1 MSLRAQGCCGAA
13 QRGIPLI
20 YLHNVTGFMVGK
32 QYEREG
38 MLKWGSQARTRAARL
53 PPRSV

>member
-1 MSLRAQGCCGAA
+1 MSLRAKGWCGVA

-38 MLKWGSQARTRAARL
+38 MLKWGSQARTRAAR
-53 PPRSV
+53 PPSRSV